1 MKVQLK
7 KIFLSTC
14 LCLLI
19 SFSLFSSL
27 FLGFSDQA
35 IAEDYDKQV
44 LTGVDFSGKSLQG
57 SQFNKTILRSTN
69 FQKANLK
76 GVSLFGADMYYADFS
91 DANLSF
97 ATLDTAR
104 MDSVNLTNA
113 NLEGAF
119 AYGTSFRKVTIDGA
133 DFTDVDLRDNVRQEL
148 CKIATGTNPV
158 TGRDTRES
166 LECE

>member
-1 MKVQLK
+1 MNIKLRQL
-7 KIFLSTC
+7 FLSTC

-19 SFSLFSSL
+19 SLTLFSST
-27 FLGFSDQA
+27 FLGFSGKA

-57 SQFNKTILRSTN
+57 SQFNKTILRSTK

-76 GVSLFGADMYYADFS
+76 GVSLFGADMYYADFT

-119 AYGTSFRKVTIDGA
+119 AYGTSFRKVVIDGA
-133 DFTDVDLRDNVRQEL
+133 DFTDVDLRDNVREQL
-148 CKIATGTNPV
+148 CEIASGTNPV
-158 TGRDTRES
+158 TGRATRES
-166 LECE
+166 LECG